1 MISPISTLDFYI
13 LKFINFQVN
22 YNIKKIWSIFI
33 MREWKKYAISQLKGE
48 ITDYYSMVLHLL
60 YSDSLFG
67 EESSIDL

>member
-1 MISPISTLDFYI
+1 
-13 LKFINFQVN
+13 
-22 YNIKKIWSIFI
+22 